1 VSNKP
6 KPITINILG
15 EEYMISCEPGEEDA
29 LRDSAAFL
37 DSRMKEIRASGKV
50 MSNERIAVMAALNLS
65 HEVLALREQASASG
79 DQLMRK
85 INALRDKVELA
96 LNDTNQLEL

>member
-1 VSNKP
+1 
-6 KPITINILG
+6 
-15 EEYMISCEPGEEDA
+15 MISCEPGEEEA

-37 DSRMKEIRASGKV
+37 DNRMKEIRASGKV

-65 HEVLALREQASASG
+65 HEVLALREQVSASG
-79 DQLMRK
+79 DQMTRK